1 VLPPGGY
8 GTTIVTRLSGNA
20 ALQEN
25 AASARLHTKKM
36 LTTQSLKDAL
46 SGNFKDVVE
55 NTFEE
60 TRNRGMI
67 FSLKKTRFGGQ
78 EGLKRLDT
86 LFQSLTKSST
96 YSIHNFFRLLPLRV
110 SNCGTSV

>member
-8 GTTIVTRLSGNA
+8 GTTIVTRFSGNA

-55 NTFEE
+55 NTFEQ

-67 FSLKKTRFGGQ
+67 FSLKKNSFRWPR
-78 EGLKRLDT
+78 GLEASRYLV
-86 LFQSLTKSST
+86 
-96 YSIHNFFRLLPLRV
+96 SIPNQIIYL
-110 SNCGTSV
+110 

>member
-25 AASARLHTKKM
+25 VASARLHTKKM
-36 LTTQSLKDAL
+36 LTTQSLKGAL
-46 SGNFKDVVE
+46 SGIAKDTVE
-55 NTFEE
+55 NKFEE

-67 FSLKKTRFGGQ
+67 FSLKKTHLGG
-78 EGLKRLDT
+78 
-86 LFQSLTKSST
+86 
-96 YSIHNFFRLLPLRV
+96 
-110 SNCGTSV
+110 